1 VSIRFASALPSSL
14 AATCFQA
21 VLGEAAL
28 APSWNIQ
35 PGDHA
40 RAVRRIAGSSCRQ
53 LDVLCWG
60 LMPKHVKSGRQR
72 NRLATICVD
81 QVTVSRITKAA
92 FSTQRCLVPAT
103 AYYEMAERPQAVE
116 SANRTV
122 MAIAAVWDS
131 WRNPNTGVYHE
142 GFTLITRQQEDAAA
156 PPVPLVIHPPDWRI
170 WLGEEATSARALLRA
185 PQADSWR
192 RWPISRRILNTDDD
206 DPELLTPFLEEQRE
220 SPARHAMRQCC

>member
-35 PGDHA
+35 PGHHA
-40 RAVRRIAGSSCRQ
+40 RAVRRISGSSFRQ

-81 QVTVSRITKAA
+81 QVTVSRITKVA
-92 FSTQRCLVPAT
+92 FSSQRCLVPAT
-103 AYYEMAERPQAVE
+103 AYYEMVERPNAVE
-116 SANRTV
+116 SADRMV

-131 WRNPNTGVYHE
+131 WRNPNTGVDHE
-142 GFTLITRQQEDAAA
+142 GFAIITRQQEDAAA
-156 PPVPLVIHPPDWRI
+156 PPAPLVIHPPDWPI
-170 WLGEEATSARALLRA
+170 WLGEEAISARALLRA
-185 PQADSWR
+185 PQGDAWR

-206 DPELLTPFLEEQRE
+206 DADLLTPFIRQRFE
-220 SPARHAMRQCC
+220 SPACHAMRQSC